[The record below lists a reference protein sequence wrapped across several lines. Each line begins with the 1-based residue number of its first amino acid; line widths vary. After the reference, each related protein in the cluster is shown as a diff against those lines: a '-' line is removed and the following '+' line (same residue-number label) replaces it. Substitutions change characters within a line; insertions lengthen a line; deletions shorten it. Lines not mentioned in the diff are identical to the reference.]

1 MATIAMEVVSYADI
15 PEDAGIAVQERPDR
29 PVFRGLDGDD
39 YVCANC
45 GNVLAT
51 KMAPEYINAK
61 LRIKC
66 AACRKINAG
75 IEVEGVD
82 YKKAFGRGAVFGEKA
97 VGADRRPKADPGAD
111 SG

>member
-1 MATIAMEVVSYADI
+1 VSAGAQIAMALIDPADI
-15 PEDAGIAVQERPDR
+15 PDDGGTAVQDNPDR

-51 KMAPEYINAK
+51 QMAPEYMNAR

-66 AACRKINAG
+66 GRCRKINAAV
-75 IEVEGVD
+75 EVDGVE
-82 YKKAFGRGAVFGEKA
+82 YAKAFGRGAVFGSGA
-97 VGADRRPKADPGAD
+97 VGADRRR
-111 SG
+111 

>member
-1 MATIAMEVVSYADI
+1 MATIAMQLIAPADI
-15 PEDAGIAVQERPDR
+15 PEDGGTAVQESPDR
-29 PVFRGLDGDD
+29 PVFRGLEGDD

-51 KMAPEYINAK
+51 KMAPEYMNSK

-66 AACRKINAG
+66 AKCRKINAAV
-75 IEVEGVD
+75 EVEGVD
-82 YKKAFGRGAVFGEKA
+82 YKRAFGRGAVFGEGA
-97 VGADRRPKADPGAD
+97 VGADRRPKPN

>member
-1 MATIAMEVVSYADI
+1 VSGGATIAMRLIDPSEI
-15 PEDAGIAVQERPDR
+15 PEDGGTAVQDIPDR

-39 YVCANC
+39 YVCAQC

-51 KMAPEYINAK
+51 KMAPEYMNAK

-66 AACRKINAG
+66 GRCRKINAA

-82 YKKAFGRGAVFGEKA
+82 YKKAFGRGAVFGSGA
-97 VGADRRPKADPGAD
+97 VGADRRR
-111 SG
+111 